1 VTEAPAVGCD
11 YLDGVSSRRRPVTLR
26 VTDGQVI
33 VEGDGVH
40 RREPLSSARVSERMG
55 AAARMVSF
63 PDGAFCEVH
72 DHDALDRLLEA
83 TGHRPSLVVRL
94 QSRWRMAALALAV
107 CAGVAVAG
115 YVFVLPWAAD
125 KASVHVPQAAVD
137 AMSDKTL
144 SLLEE
149 RVLQPSRADPA
160 RADAIGRA
168 FARMHVPDGARI
180 SHRVLF
186 RSAPAIGP
194 NAFALPSGT
203 IIVTDGLLDLTDRD
217 EEVLAVLAH
226 ELGHVARRHGVRQV
240 LQSSAVGLF
249 VTWYLGDV
257 SSLLT
262 TVPAALLEARY
273 SRDLEREADDFAAR
287 MLRENA
293 MSPEL
298 LVAMLGRLE
307 GAHRGN
313 RRDDAGDREARKS
326 LPDYLSTHPATEERI
341 ARLRKH

>member
-1 VTEAPAVGCD
+1 MTATPAVRCD
-11 YLDGVSSRRRPVTLR
+11 YLDGLSTRRRPVTLR
-26 VTDGQVI
+26 VADGHAI
-33 VEGDGVH
+33 VEGDDVH
-40 RREPLSSARVSERMG
+40 RREPLSSVRVSERMG
-55 AAARMVSF
+55 GAARMVSF
-63 PDGAFCEVH
+63 SDGAFCEVH
-72 DHDALDRLLEA
+72 DHDALDRLLES

-94 QSRWRMAALALAV
+94 QSHWRMAALALAL
-107 CAGVAVAG
+107 CAGVGVLG

-125 KASVHVPQAAVD
+125 KASVHVPQTAVD

-149 RVLQPSRADPA
+149 RVLEPSRADPA
-160 RADAIGRA
+160 RSAALAQA
-168 FARMHVPDGARI
+168 FGRMHVPDGARI
-180 SHRVLF
+180 AHRVLF

-203 IIVTDGLLDLTDRD
+203 IIVTDGLLELTDRD

-307 GAHRGN
+307 RAHRPDRGDDAGN
-313 RRDDAGDREARKS
+313 RRDAGS
-326 LPDYLSTHPATEERI
+326 LPEYLSTHPATEERI
-341 ARLRKH
+341 SRLRKR

>member
-1 VTEAPAVGCD
+1 MTEAPSVRCD
-11 YLDGVSSRRRPVTLR
+11 YLDGVSSRRRPVTLC
-26 VTDGQVI
+26 VTDGYAI
-33 VEGDGVH
+33 VEGDDVH
-40 RREPLSSARVSERMG
+40 RREPLSSVRVSERMG
-55 AAARMVSF
+55 GAARMVSF
-63 PDGAFCEVH
+63 SDGAFCEVH
-72 DHDALDRLLEA
+72 DHDALDRLLES

-94 QSRWRMAALALAV
+94 QSRWRMAALALV
-107 CAGVAVAG
+107 LCAGVGVLG
-115 YVFVLPWAAD
+115 YVFALPWAAD
-125 KASVHVPQAAVD
+125 KASVHVPQTAVD

-144 SLLEE
+144 ALLEQ
-149 RVLQPSRADPA
+149 RVLEPSRADPV
-160 RADAIGRA
+160 RADALARA
-168 FARMHVPDGARI
+168 FGRMHLPDGARI
-180 SHRVLF
+180 AHRVLF

-203 IIVTDGLLDLTDRD
+203 IIVTDGLLELTDRD

-273 SRDLEREADDFAAR
+273 SRELEREADEFAAR

-307 GAHRGN
+307 RAHRPAAAN
-313 RRDDAGDREARKS
+313 DTDTRRDARS
-326 LPDYLSTHPATEERI
+326 LPDYLSTHPATDERI
-341 ARLRKH
+341 SRLRRH

>member
-1 VTEAPAVGCD
+1 MTEPPTVPCD

-26 VTDGQVI
+26 VADAHAV

-40 RREPLSSARVSERMG
+40 RREPLSTVRVSERMG
-55 AAARMVSF
+55 GAARMVSF
-63 PDGAFCEVH
+63 TDGAFCEVH
-72 DHDALDRLLEA
+72 DHGALDRLLEA
-83 TGHRPSLVVRL
+83 TGYRPSLVVRL
-94 QSRWRMAALALAV
+94 QTRWQLAALAVAL
-107 CAGVAVAG
+107 CAGVAVLV

-125 KASVHVPQAAVD
+125 KASAHVPQAAVD

-144 SLLEE
+144 ALLEE
-149 RVLQPSRADPA
+149 RVMQPSRADPA
-160 RADAIGRA
+160 RADALARA
-168 FARMHVPDGARI
+168 FSRMHVPDGARI
-180 SHRVLF
+180 PHRVLF
-186 RSAPAIGP
+186 RSAPVIGP

-203 IIVTDGLLDLTDRD
+203 IIVTDALLDLTDRD
-217 EEVLAVLAH
+217 DEVLAVLAH

-273 SRDLEREADDFAAR
+273 SRDLEREADEFAAR

-307 GAHRGN
+307 SAHRPN
-313 RRDDAGDREARKS
+313 RRDDADDSPAEGG
-326 LPDYLSTHPATEERI
+326 LPDYLSTHPATDERI
-341 ARLRKH
+341 SRLRRP

>member
-1 VTEAPAVGCD
+1 MTDAHEVRCD
-11 YLDGVSSRRRPVTLR
+11 YLDGISTRRRPVTLR
-26 VTDGQVI
+26 VADGCAI
-33 VEGDGVH
+33 VEGDGVS
-40 RREPLSSARVSERMG
+40 RRDALSTVRVSERMG

-63 PDGAFCEVH
+63 TDGAFCEVH

-94 QSRWRMAALALAV
+94 QSRWRMAALALAL

-125 KASVHVPQAAVD
+125 QASVHVPKAAVD

-144 SLLEE
+144 ALLEE
-149 RVLQPSRADPA
+149 RVLAPSQADPA
-160 RADAIGRA
+160 RTDALARA
-168 FARMHVPDGARI
+168 FGRMHVPDGARI
-180 SHRVLF
+180 PHRVLF

-240 LQSSAVGLF
+240 LQSSAVGVF

-257 SSLLT
+257 STLLT

-307 GAHRGN
+307 GAHRPE
-313 RRDDAGDREARKS
+313 RRDDAGGPKSAGS

-341 ARLRKH
+341 SRLRRH